1 MGLASERMVSRVSQ
15 RRRRPSRLWRERIRE
30 DVARVLRD
38 VDRGGE
44 RHPPACPH
52 VPPLPRVS
60 PICGLLRLRSPARAL
75 RFTQLHELRIE
86 KAQPPLL
93 SLSLLS
99 PLTRPRRS
107 RLGQQEALQLI
118 GAQCPHRIF
127 FARLGLPRAPS
138 TAARAEG
145 GGGVDGGTRQQHA
158 RDDGHG
164 AACGCE

>member
-1 MGLASERMVSRVSQ
+1 MRVGLASERMVSRVSQ

-44 RHPPACPH
+44 RRHPPACPH

-86 KAQPPLL
+86 KAQPPLCH
-93 SLSLLS
+93 SPYYHRSHTPSPVTARSAGSAAAYRRAVPSSHLLCT
-99 PLTRPRRS
+99 PRPPARTLHCSACGGWRWRRRRHAAAARS
-107 RLGQQEALQLI
+107 R
-118 GAQCPHRIF
+118 R
-127 FARLGLPRAPS
+127 RAW
-138 TAARAEG
+138 
-145 GGGVDGGTRQQHA
+145 
-158 RDDGHG
+158 
-164 AACGCE
+164 C